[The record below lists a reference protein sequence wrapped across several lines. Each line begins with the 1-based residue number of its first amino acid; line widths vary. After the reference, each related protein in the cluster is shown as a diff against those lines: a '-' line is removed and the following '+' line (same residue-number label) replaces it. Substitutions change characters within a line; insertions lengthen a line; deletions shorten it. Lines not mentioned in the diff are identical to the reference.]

1 MMRRPKRLLAGFG
14 LLAVLLV
21 AWAGTASAHAQLESS
36 DPAAQ
41 SVLLVAPTQV
51 VLHFGEPVTVD
62 AGSLRVLGPDGQ
74 RIDSG
79 GTHHLAGDSRAIAT
93 ALPPRLPRGS
103 YVVAW
108 RVISADSH
116 PVHGAFVY
124 SVGSDR
130 GAANASLQATALAD
144 RSGSATVGVL
154 YWLIRLSVFGGLL
167 VLVGLS
173 LMIALVW
180 RPGGSPRRAGGVLW
194 VSWWV
199 LVVATVLAI
208 AAQGVYGAG
217 LPIGDIIRPS
227 LITGVLH
234 TRFGE
239 LAVVRLGLLAG
250 FVAVLRGIEDRAS
263 RGPRR
268 WRWVLAVNAVLGLAL
283 VLTVSLAGHAST
295 GADPTWGLVLDVL
308 HLSAASVWTGG
319 LALLAVV
326 LIRPDAS
333 RGQTDDPGRI
343 THAVS
348 AYALAAVVVVVA
360 TGTLQSMRQVGS
372 VYAFV
377 NTTYGRTL
385 LVKIAIVVVLI
396 ALGALSRRLVHRGW
410 GLRRS
415 GRAAISS
422 PAPARSSSGASAQSG
437 TNVGHDGRSG
447 RLRRMVVAELAVV
460 LAVLAVTALLVNSVP
475 ARQAAALPFSTS
487 VTTLGVQVNVLVDP
501 ARTGPVNRIH
511 IYVLSSAGTPKAIP
525 ELDASLTLAAEQL
538 GPLQI
543 PLRVGGPGHY
553 YATRVNIPV
562 AGSWTLTIT
571 VRTDAI
577 NEEVVPIIVPVR

>member
-1 MMRRPKRLLAGFG
+1 MMRRLKRLLAGFG
-14 LLAVLLV
+14 LVTVLLV
-21 AWAGTASAHAQLESS
+21 VWAGTASAHAQLESS

-62 AGSLRVLGPDGQ
+62 AGSLRVLGPDGR
-74 RIDSG
+74 RIDNG
-79 GTHHLAGDSRAIAT
+79 GTHHLEGDSRAIAST
-93 ALPPRLPRGS
+93 LPPRLPKGT

-108 RVISADSH
+108 RVISADAH

-130 GAANASLQATALAD
+130 GAAKASVQAIALAD
-144 RSGSATVGVL
+144 RSGSTTVGVL
-154 YWLIRLSVFGGLL
+154 YWLIRLLVFASLL

-173 LMIALVW
+173 WMIALAW
-180 RPGGSPRRAGGVLW
+180 RPSGSPRRAGVVLW

-199 LVVATVLAI
+199 LAVATVLAV

-227 LITGVLH
+227 LITGVLR
-234 TRFGE
+234 TQFGE
-239 LAVVRLGLLAG
+239 LAVVRLGLLAVFIG
-250 FVAVLRGIEDRAS
+250 VLRGIEDRAS
-263 RGPRR
+263 RGPLR
-268 WRWVLAVNAVLGLAL
+268 WRWVLPFNAVLGLAL

-343 THAVS
+343 TRAVS
-348 AYALAAVVVVVA
+348 AYALAAVVVVVV

-385 LVKIAIVVVLI
+385 LVKIAMVVVLI

-415 GRAAISS
+415 CRAAISS
-422 PAPARSSSGASAQSG
+422 APPAQPSSPSPAQSGASG
-437 TNVGHDGRSG
+437 GHDSRPG
-447 RLRRMVVAELAVV
+447 RLRRLVVAELAVV

-487 VTTLGVQVNVLVDP
+487 FTTLGVQVNVLVDP

-511 IYVLSSAGTPKAIP
+511 IYVLSSAGTPKAVP
-525 ELDASLTLAAEQL
+525 ELDASLSLAAEEL
-538 GPLQI
+538 GPLQV

-553 YATRVNIPV
+553 FATHVDIPIT
-562 AGSWTLTIT
+562 GSWTLTIT

-577 NEEVVPIIVPVR
+577 NEEVVPIVVPVR

>member
-1 MMRRPKRLLAGFG
+1 MMRRLKPLLAGFG
-14 LLAVLLV
+14 LVTGLLV
-21 AWAGTASAHAQLESS
+21 VWAGTASAHAQLESS

-41 SVLLVAPTQV
+41 SVLLIAPTQV

-62 AGSLRVLGPDGQ
+62 AGSLRVLGPDGR
-74 RIDSG
+74 RIDNG
-79 GTHHLAGDSRAIAT
+79 GTHHLEGDSRAIAST
-93 ALPPRLPRGS
+93 LPPRLPKGT

-108 RVISADSH
+108 RVISADAH

-130 GAANASLQATALAD
+130 GAAKASVQATALAD
-144 RSGSATVGVL
+144 RSGSTTVGVL
-154 YWLIRLSVFGGLL
+154 YWLIRLLVFASLL

-173 LMIALVW
+173 WMIALAW
-180 RPGGSPRRAGGVLW
+180 RPGGSPRRAGVVLW

-199 LVVATVLAI
+199 LAVATVLAV
-208 AAQGVYGAG
+208 AAQGLYGAG

-227 LITGVLH
+227 LITGVLR
-234 TRFGE
+234 TQFGE
-239 LAVVRLGLLAG
+239 LAVVRLGLLAVFIG
-250 FVAVLRGIEDRAS
+250 VLRGIEDRAS
-263 RGPRR
+263 RGPLR
-268 WRWVLAVNAVLGLAL
+268 WRWVLPFNAVLGLAL

-343 THAVS
+343 TRAVS
-348 AYALAAVVVVVA
+348 AYALAAVVVVVV

-415 GRAAISS
+415 SRAAISS
-422 PAPARSSSGASAQSG
+422 APPAQPSSPAPAQFGASG
-437 TNVGHDGRSG
+437 GHDSRPG
-447 RLRRMVVAELAVV
+447 RLRRLVVAELAVV

-487 VTTLGVQVNVLVDP
+487 FTTLGVQVNVLVDP

-511 IYVLSSAGTPKAIP
+511 IYVLSSAGTPKAVP
-525 ELDASLTLAAEQL
+525 ELDASLSLAAEEL
-538 GPLQI
+538 GPLQV

-553 YATRVNIPV
+553 YATHVDIPIT
-562 AGSWTLTIT
+562 GSWTLTIT
-571 VRTDAI
+571 LRTDAI
-577 NEEVVPIIVPVR
+577 NEEVVPIVVPVR

>member
-1 MMRRPKRLLAGFG
+1 MMRRLKRLLAGFG
-14 LLAVLLV
+14 LVTVLLV
-21 AWAGTASAHAQLESS
+21 VWAGTASAHAQLESS

-41 SVLLVAPTQV
+41 SVLLIAPTQV

-62 AGSLRVLGPDGQ
+62 AGSLRVLGPDGR
-74 RIDSG
+74 RIDNG
-79 GTHHLAGDSRAIAT
+79 GTHHLEGDSRAIAST
-93 ALPPRLPRGS
+93 LPPRLPKGT

-108 RVISADSH
+108 RVISADAH

-130 GAANASLQATALAD
+130 GAAKASVQATALAD
-144 RSGSATVGVL
+144 RSGSTTVGVL
-154 YWLIRLSVFGGLL
+154 YWLIRLLVFASLL

-173 LMIALVW
+173 WMIALAW
-180 RPGGSPRRAGGVLW
+180 RPSGSPRRAGVVLW

-199 LVVATVLAI
+199 LAVATVLAV

-227 LITGVLH
+227 LITGVLR
-234 TRFGE
+234 TQFGE
-239 LAVVRLGLLAG
+239 LAVVRLGLLAVFIG
-250 FVAVLRGIEDRAS
+250 VLRGIEDRAS
-263 RGPRR
+263 RGPLR
-268 WRWVLAVNAVLGLAL
+268 WRWVLPFNAVLGLAL

-343 THAVS
+343 TRAVS
-348 AYALAAVVVVVA
+348 AYALAAVVVVVV

-415 GRAAISS
+415 SRAAISS
-422 PAPARSSSGASAQSG
+422 APPAQPSSPAPAQFGASG
-437 TNVGHDGRSG
+437 GHDSRPG
-447 RLRRMVVAELAVV
+447 RLRRLVVAELAVV

-487 VTTLGVQVNVLVDP
+487 FTTLGVQVNVLVDP

-511 IYVLSSAGTPKAIP
+511 IYVLSSAGTPKAVP
-525 ELDASLTLAAEQL
+525 ELDASLSLAAEEL
-538 GPLQI
+538 GPLQV

-553 YATRVNIPV
+553 YATHVDIPIT
-562 AGSWTLTIT
+562 GSWTLTIT
-571 VRTDAI
+571 LRTDAI
-577 NEEVVPIIVPVR
+577 NEEVVPIVVPVR

>member
-1 MMRRPKRLLAGFG
+1 MMRRLKRLLAGFG
-14 LLAVLLV
+14 LVTVLLV
-21 AWAGTASAHAQLESS
+21 VWAGTASAHAQLESS

-41 SVLLVAPTQV
+41 SVLLIAPTQV

-62 AGSLRVLGPDGQ
+62 AGSLRVLGPDGR
-74 RIDSG
+74 RIDNG
-79 GTHHLAGDSRAIAT
+79 GTHHLEGDSRAIAST
-93 ALPPRLPRGS
+93 LPPRLPKGT

-108 RVISADSH
+108 RVISADAH

-130 GAANASLQATALAD
+130 GAAKASVQATALAD
-144 RSGSATVGVL
+144 RSGSTTVGVL
-154 YWLIRLSVFGGLL
+154 YWLIRLLVFASLL

-173 LMIALVW
+173 WMIALTW
-180 RPGGSPRRAGGVLW
+180 RPSGSPRRAGVVLW

-199 LVVATVLAI
+199 LAVATVLAV

-227 LITGVLH
+227 LITGVLR
-234 TRFGE
+234 TQFGE
-239 LAVVRLGLLAG
+239 LAVVRLGLLAVFIG
-250 FVAVLRGIEDRAS
+250 VLRGIEDRAS
-263 RGPRR
+263 RGPLR
-268 WRWVLAVNAVLGLAL
+268 WRWVLPFNAVLGLAL

-343 THAVS
+343 TRAVS
-348 AYALAAVVVVVA
+348 AYALAAVVVVVV

-415 GRAAISS
+415 SRAAISS
-422 PAPARSSSGASAQSG
+422 APPAQPSSPAPAQFGASG
-437 TNVGHDGRSG
+437 GHDSRPG
-447 RLRRMVVAELAVV
+447 RLRRLVVAELAVV

-487 VTTLGVQVNVLVDP
+487 FTTLGVQVNVLVDP

-511 IYVLSSAGTPKAIP
+511 IYVLSSAGTPKAVP
-525 ELDASLTLAAEQL
+525 ELDASLSLAAEEL
-538 GPLQI
+538 GPLQV

-553 YATRVNIPV
+553 YATHVDIPIT
-562 AGSWTLTIT
+562 GSWTLTVT
-571 VRTDAI
+571 LRTDAI
-577 NEEVVPIIVPVR
+577 NEEVVPIVVPVR

>member
-1 MMRRPKRLLAGFG
+1 MRRLKRLLAGFG
-14 LLAVLLV
+14 LVTVLLV
-21 AWAGTASAHAQLESS
+21 VWAGTASAHAQLESS

-41 SVLLVAPTQV
+41 SVLLIAPTQV

-62 AGSLRVLGPDGQ
+62 AGSLRVLGPDGR
-74 RIDSG
+74 RIDNG
-79 GTHHLAGDSRAIAT
+79 GTHHLEGDSRAIAST
-93 ALPPRLPRGS
+93 LPPRLPKGT

-108 RVISADSH
+108 RVISADAH

-130 GAANASLQATALAD
+130 GAAKASVQATALAD
-144 RSGSATVGVL
+144 RSGSTTVGVL
-154 YWLIRLSVFGGLL
+154 YWLIRLLVFASLL

-173 LMIALVW
+173 WMIALAW
-180 RPGGSPRRAGGVLW
+180 RPSGSPRRAGVVLW

-199 LVVATVLAI
+199 LAVATVLAV
-208 AAQGVYGAG
+208 AAQGLYGAG

-227 LITGVLH
+227 LITGVLR
-234 TRFGE
+234 TQFGE
-239 LAVVRLGLLAG
+239 LAVVRLGLLAVFIG
-250 FVAVLRGIEDRAS
+250 VLRGIEDRAS
-263 RGPRR
+263 RGPLR
-268 WRWVLAVNAVLGLAL
+268 WRWVLPFNAVLGLAL

-343 THAVS
+343 TRAVS
-348 AYALAAVVVVVA
+348 AYALAAVVVVVV

-415 GRAAISS
+415 SRAAISS
-422 PAPARSSSGASAQSG
+422 APPAQPSSPAPAQFGASG
-437 TNVGHDGRSG
+437 GHDSRPG
-447 RLRRMVVAELAVV
+447 RLRRLVVAELAVV

-487 VTTLGVQVNVLVDP
+487 FTTLGVQVNVLVDP

-511 IYVLSSAGTPKAIP
+511 IYVLSSAGTPKAVP
-525 ELDASLTLAAEQL
+525 ELDASLSLAAEEL
-538 GPLQI
+538 GPLQV

-553 YATRVNIPV
+553 YATHVDIPIT
-562 AGSWTLTIT
+562 GSWTLTIT
-571 VRTDAI
+571 LRTDAI
-577 NEEVVPIIVPVR
+577 NEEVVPIVVPVR